1 MKKIVLV
8 DGMAL
13 IFKAFFAFMRN
24 PLSTSKGEPTSAIYG
39 FLTQFLKIIEDTKPD
54 YLGVALDSKEPTFR
68 HKIFPEYKSNR
79 DVIPEDLIPQI
90 ERIQQFIKAFNIPI
104 FRLPGYEA
112 DDIIATILKKT
123 AQHDIISYAITPDKD
138 YMQIVDKNIF
148 IIKPGKSSEEFSL
161 YDEAKVIED
170 YGFKPIY
177 MIDYLALVGDTSDF
191 IPGVKGIGPVAAKNL
206 IINFGTV
213 ENIYKNLDKINKNS
227 VVQKLNEGKENA
239 FLSKTLA
246 EINLNV
252 PISYNLDELAFSLP
266 NFDELNK
273 LFEELELKSLSKKV
287 EKIYGKTTDI
297 SDQKD
302 IQIQKNELLDKFSG
316 FDVFDRDKV
325 TYKLISNYDEAKIL
339 AENICDF
346 DLFVFDTETD
356 SLDRFNLNIAGVSFC
371 FKPNL
376 AYYVSIKPP
385 YQQNDIFSVD
395 IDYKGLEI
403 TDFVN
408 LFKPIFENERI
419 KKVCQN
425 AKFDIGVLEK
435 YNIKVVNLY
444 FDTMLASYVIDPDQ
458 KHNMDDLSR
467 TYLNYSPIPLSSL
480 LGDKKSADKIFE
492 VEQKLLSNYSCE
504 DADVTFR
511 LYKILE
517 NRLANTKPEY
527 IAKKIEF
534 PLIHVLLDM
543 EKTGVNINAFT
554 LFELSKLMENELNSL
569 VKKIYLNAGEEF
581 NINSTQQLQQILFNK
596 LKLNPIR
603 KTKTGFSTDA
613 QSLEQ
618 LRGEH
623 PIIDLLSEYREIAKL
638 KSTYVDAL
646 PKLMN
651 PTTKRVHTTFN
662 QTVASTGR
670 LSSLNPNLQNIPVRG
685 ELGKEIRK
693 AFIPKPNNVLICADY
708 NQIELRIMA
717 SICKDP
723 NLMFAFNNDIDIHTR
738 TAELIFNL
746 PSDRISPDMRRKA
759 KEVNFGILYGIGAF
773 GLKNRLQISQSQAKE
788 IIDNY
793 FITFPNVKLFME
805 NMIVFAQQHGYS
817 ETILGR
823 RRYLK
828 NINSQNKTLRQ
839 FEERVAINMPIQGTA
854 ADMIKIAMINIFN
867 EFNLRNLKSKMILQV
882 HDELIF
888 DTVKTE
894 IEIVKEIVKDKME
907 NALLLD
913 VPIKASIGI
922 GNNWLEAH

>member
-1 MKKIVLV
+1 M
-8 DGMAL
+8 
-13 IFKAFFAFMRN
+13 
-24 PLSTSKGEPTSAIYG
+24 
-39 FLTQFLKIIEDTKPD
+39 
-54 YLGVALDSKEPTFR
+54 
-68 HKIFPEYKSNR
+68 
-79 DVIPEDLIPQI
+79 
-90 ERIQQFIKAFNIPI
+90 
-104 FRLPGYEA
+104 
-112 DDIIATILKKT
+112 
-123 AQHDIISYAITPDKD
+123 
-138 YMQIVDKNIF
+138 
-148 IIKPGKSSEEFSL
+148 
-161 YDEAKVIED
+161 
-170 YGFKPIY
+170 
-177 MIDYLALVGDTSDF
+177 
-191 IPGVKGIGPVAAKNL
+191 
-206 IINFGTV
+206 
-213 ENIYKNLDKINKNS
+213 
-227 VVQKLNEGKENA
+227 
-239 FLSKTLA
+239 
-246 EINLNV
+246 
-252 PISYNLDELAFSLP
+252 
-266 NFDELNK
+266 
-273 LFEELELKSLSKKV
+273 
-287 EKIYGKTTDI
+287 
-297 SDQKD
+297 
-302 IQIQKNELLDKFSG
+302 
-316 FDVFDRDKV
+316 
-325 TYKLISNYDEAKIL
+325 
-339 AENICDF
+339 
-346 DLFVFDTETD
+346 
-356 SLDRFNLNIAGVSFC
+356 
-371 FKPNL
+371 
-376 AYYVSIKPP
+376 
-385 YQQNDIFSVD
+385 
-395 IDYKGLEI
+395 
-403 TDFVN
+403 
-408 LFKPIFENERI
+408 
-419 KKVCQN
+419 
-425 AKFDIGVLEK
+425 
-435 YNIKVVNLY
+435 
-444 FDTMLASYVIDPDQ
+444 
-458 KHNMDDLSR
+458 
-467 TYLNYSPIPLSSL
+467 
-480 LGDKKSADKIFE
+480 GDKKSADKIFE

>member
-1 MKKIVLV
+1 
-8 DGMAL
+8 
-13 IFKAFFAFMRN
+13 
-24 PLSTSKGEPTSAIYG
+24 
-39 FLTQFLKIIEDTKPD
+39 
-54 YLGVALDSKEPTFR
+54 
-68 HKIFPEYKSNR
+68 
-79 DVIPEDLIPQI
+79 
-90 ERIQQFIKAFNIPI
+90 
-104 FRLPGYEA
+104 
-112 DDIIATILKKT
+112 
-123 AQHDIISYAITPDKD
+123 
-138 YMQIVDKNIF
+138 
-148 IIKPGKSSEEFSL
+148 
-161 YDEAKVIED
+161 
-170 YGFKPIY
+170 
-177 MIDYLALVGDTSDF
+177 
-191 IPGVKGIGPVAAKNL
+191 
-206 IINFGTV
+206 
-213 ENIYKNLDKINKNS
+213 
-227 VVQKLNEGKENA
+227 
-239 FLSKTLA
+239 
-246 EINLNV
+246 
-252 PISYNLDELAFSLP
+252 
-266 NFDELNK
+266 
-273 LFEELELKSLSKKV
+273 
-287 EKIYGKTTDI
+287 
-297 SDQKD
+297 
-302 IQIQKNELLDKFSG
+302 
-316 FDVFDRDKV
+316 
-325 TYKLISNYDEAKIL
+325 
-339 AENICDF
+339 
-346 DLFVFDTETD
+346 
-356 SLDRFNLNIAGVSFC
+356 
-371 FKPNL
+371 
-376 AYYVSIKPP
+376 
-385 YQQNDIFSVD
+385 
-395 IDYKGLEI
+395 
-403 TDFVN
+403 
-408 LFKPIFENERI
+408 
-419 KKVCQN
+419 
-425 AKFDIGVLEK
+425 
-435 YNIKVVNLY
+435 
-444 FDTMLASYVIDPDQ
+444 
-458 KHNMDDLSR
+458 
-467 TYLNYSPIPLSSL
+467 